1 MSIIF
6 SIFDIILTFIML
18 YDSLGLVYQFRRNIE
33 IQKKDYYRI
42 CFSWVLFLTICK
54 IFICD
59 KEGKLGSIIRII
71 ILVLKLFVAIPI
83 FKGTMIIYSK
93 FIENGKLELIL
104 NNLIN
109 KIISKLN
116 SKEKDC
122 STGSCGQRVSD
133 RY

>member
-54 IFICD
+54 IFTCD

-93 FIENGKLELIL
+93 IIENGKLELIL